1 MTATSNSVRFI
12 KSGALP
18 TSKVELDNSMGSIE
32 PTKKT
37 VFTEDNTKFK
47 VYNCLFA
54 KKKNETI
61 RFYNDD
67 GDFINLNE
75 YQRTFKFHIFY
86 NQPRKL
92 MLIDTN
98 ASIVKSF
105 FYALKKVVDLEVK
118 TYSLDYTFVNQM
130 LKTAKTIR
138 FESNDQGVNS
148 KSFNGNQVTTNQEAL
163 KAIQNDK
170 VTSIVGILDIRKKGC
185 TVCISKTGAIAC
197 YSNLPASL
205 LKDTIEYPMLEFTTD
220 VLKKL
225 SLIN

>member
-54 KKKNETI
+54 KNKNETI

-75 YQRTFKFHIFY
+75 YQRTFKFHIF
-86 NQPRKL
+86 RRL
-92 MLIDTN
+92 
-98 ASIVKSF
+98 
-105 FYALKKVVDLEVK
+105 
-118 TYSLDYTFVNQM
+118 
-130 LKTAKTIR
+130 
-138 FESNDQGVNS
+138 
-148 KSFNGNQVTTNQEAL
+148 
-163 KAIQNDK
+163 
-170 VTSIVGILDIRKKGC
+170 
-185 TVCISKTGAIAC
+185 
-197 YSNLPASL
+197 
-205 LKDTIEYPMLEFTTD
+205 
-220 VLKKL
+220 
-225 SLIN
+225 